1 MQGLQNADNNVI
13 LLCCHLQQFIL
24 EQGVHLQARFI
35 VIYTKEFDYITLYRL
50 KVNAF

>member
-24 EQGVHLQARFI
+24 EQGVHLHIRFI
-35 VIYTKEFDYITLYRL
+35 HTKEFDYITLYRL